1 MSDKD
6 PTSIS
11 LRGHDGQVVIDILD
25 WNENSRSSSD
35 AKWLSCNVS
44 FRSASC
50 SFSARVALVAYEIGD
65 FHRELKKMQA
75 ELGGS
80 ARMSTVEETISLEVA
95 MNPRTG
101 SVNVSG
107 KLRESGM
114 SIVEVTFRFDSD
126 QSYVRATLVQLGRVV
141 EEHLEA
147 PGSQAP

>member
-1 MSDKD
+1 M
-6 PTSIS
+6 
-11 LRGHDGQVVIDILD
+11 
-25 WNENSRSSSD
+25 
-35 AKWLSCNVS
+35 
-44 FRSASC
+44 
-50 SFSARVALVAYEIGD
+50 AYEIGD